1 MSSLRDKKILVTGG
15 HGFLGSFVIDHL
27 VEKIGISRNDLRV
40 PKSSETDLRLLDD
53 CIRSV
58 DGIDIVLHIAGRGGG
73 IGYNR
78 RCPGTLFYDNITM
91 NTHLMEAARR
101 SGVEKF
107 LGVGTVCAYP
117 KYTPVPFKEDDLWNG
132 YPEETNASYGLSKK
146 MMLVQSQ
153 AYRQQYGFNSIH
165 LLMVNLYGPR
175 DNFDPEDSHVV
186 PALVRKFVEAKRE
199 GKKEVVV
206 WGTGTAS
213 REFLYVKDAAE
224 AIVLAAERYE
234 GSEPVNIGAGSEI
247 SIKELVGMIS
257 DITGYEGEIV
267 WDTTKPDGQP
277 RRGLDVSR
285 ARKEFDFTARTKFQ
299 EGLKETIDWYVE
311 NSMDSSR

>member
-15 HGFLGSFVIDHL
+15 HGFLGSFVIDYL

-40 PKSSETDLRLLDD
+40 PKSAETDLRLMDD

-91 NTHLMEAARR
+91 NTHLMEAARC

-234 GSEPVNIGAGSEI
+234 GPEPVNIGAGSEI
-247 SIKELVGMIS
+247 SIKELVGMIC

-311 NSMDSSR
+311 NGMNSSR